1 MFPHFLFIGYDS
13 FFYSAVFIFFSLN
26 KAGIH
31 NSIVEILWTLGE
43 ACFTIKESFCF
54 FLAISFL
61 IPWLKPT
68 LPACVATIPEFL
80 SMFDHV
86 NVMPTPGFAT
96 AFQVPAKH
104 ARVQDLL

>member
-1 MFPHFLFIGYDS
+1 MFPYFLFIGYDS
-13 FFYSAVFIFFSLN
+13 FFDSAVFIFYSLN

-43 ACFTIKESFCF
+43 ACFTIKGSFCF

-61 IPWLKPT
+61 IQWIKPALT
-68 LPACVATIPEFL
+68 ACVATIPEFL

-96 AFQVPAKH
+96 AFQVPAKP
-104 ARVQDLL
+104 ARVPDLL